1 MYLFNPEHDLAL
13 ANFSPNYTPPASA
26 TLMAAELALLPVWY
40 SGGEPVVAEGEQHL
54 LHLEAVHQLL
64 PVTSSLISIS
74 DISKYPNQPIIPWG
88 WNPSLRK
95 RLISCGIQEERLP
108 STDELLQLRNDSDR
122 RHAVRM
128 LRELQEEEPAF
139 YGESHH
145 FTSLDELLRYLSSF
159 PGDKLLKMP
168 LSGSGKGLV
177 RVLGSITDK
186 QTDWCRRVIR
196 EQGGVVAEPILNR
209 VKDFAMEFYLE
220 EGNVRFAGYSL
231 FRAAVSGAYLGNELL
246 SDARIAEMLSDF
258 VPVSILKDLRTSL
271 AVKLSAAFPH
281 YTGYAGVDMM
291 VCVTEAGYRIQPCV
305 EINMRMNMGMV
316 ARNFHNQFMGE
327 DGKGTFTVDY
337 FKKAGSALLHH
348 HQMQQER
355 PLRVQQGIITSGYLS
370 LTPITDVTRYAAY
383 VIVGNQTSI
392 QS

>member
-26 TLMAAELALLPVWY
+26 ALMAAELALLPVWY
-40 SGGEPVVAEGEQHL
+40 SGGEPVVVEGEQHL
-54 LHLEAVHQLL
+54 LHLEAVRQLL
-64 PVTSSLISIS
+64 PVTSSLISTS

-95 RLISCGIQEERLP
+95 RLISCGVQEERLP
-108 STDELLQLRNDSDR
+108 STDELLRLRNDSDR

-145 FTSLDELLRYLSSF
+145 FTSLEELLRYLSSF

-177 RVLGSITDK
+177 RVLDSITDK

-246 SDARIAEMLSDF
+246 SDARIGEMLSAY
-258 VPVSILKDLRTSL
+258 VPASMLKDLCTSL

-291 VCVTEAGYRIQPCV
+291 ICVTEAGYRIQPCV

-316 ARNFHNQFMGE
+316 ARIFHNQFMGE
-327 DGKGTFTVDY
+327 DGEGAFTVDY

-355 PLRVQQGIITSGYLS
+355 PLRVQQGIITSGYLP
-370 LTPITDVTRYAAY
+370 LTPVTDTTRYAAY

>member
-13 ANFSPNYTPPASA
+13 ANFSSNYTPPASA
-26 TLMAAELALLPVWY
+26 ALMAAELTLLPVWY
-40 SGGEPVVAEGEQHL
+40 SGGEPVVAEGEQHR
-54 LHLEAVHQLL
+54 LHLEAVRQLL
-64 PVTSSLISIS
+64 PVTSSLISTS
-74 DISKYPNQPIIPWG
+74 DISKYLNQPIIPWG

-95 RLISCGIQEERLP
+95 RLISCGVQEGRLP
-108 STDELLQLRNDSDR
+108 STDELLRLRNDSDR

-145 FTSLDELLRYLSSF
+145 FTSLEELLQYLSSF
-159 PGDKLLKMP
+159 PRDKLLKMP

-177 RVLGSITDK
+177 RVLGRITDK

-246 SDARIAEMLSDF
+246 SDSRIGEMLSDY
-258 VPVSILKDLRTSL
+258 VPTSMLKDLRTSL

-291 VCVTEAGYRIQPCV
+291 ICDTIEGYRIQPCV

-316 ARNFHNQFMGE
+316 ARIFHNQFMEE
-327 DGKGTFTVDY
+327 DGVGTFTVGY
-337 FKKAGSALLHH
+337 FKMPGNAFSF
-348 HQMQQER
+348 HQKMQQES
-355 PLRVQQGIITSGYLS
+355 PLRVVHGKIVSGYLS
-370 LTPITDVTRYAAY
+370 LTPVVANTRY
-383 VIVGNQTSI
+383 VGYISVR
-392 QS
+392 